1 MSRFIFFSK
10 KNLIFFCHDR
20 IRKHRKN
27 AENGNGP
34 PVLFLNAGDTYTGT
48 PWFSLSKENITT
60 QFLNALA
67 PEAMVSCNNKF
78 FFTGLAKMC

>member
-1 MSRFIFFSK
+1 MT
-10 KNLIFFCHDR
+10 DR
-20 IRKHRKN
+20 IRKHRKS

-60 QFLNALA
+60 EFLNALA
-67 PEAMVSCNNKF
+67 PEAMVRNYNKLIF
-78 FFTGLAKMC
+78 IPYGDKTFEIYT

>member
-1 MSRFIFFSK
+1 MSRLIFFLRK
-10 KNLIFFCHDR
+10 ILIFFCHDR

-67 PEAMVSCNNKF
+67 PEAMVRCNNKF
-78 FFTGLAKMC
+78 LFTVVVTMC